1 MPTSYKILGQAAPA
15 DTNNADLYTVPSA
28 TESVT
33 STIAIAN
40 TTASSS
46 TARVFVRNNGATA
59 AASNAII
66 FDTAVPGNSTI
77 TLTLGITLDAT
88 DVITVRS
95 STANALIFHA
105 FGNEIS

>member
-1 MPTSYKILGQAAPA
+1 MPTNYKILGQAAPA
-15 DTNNADLYTVPSA
+15 DTNNADLYTVPSS

-40 TTASSS
+40 TTVSSAV
-46 TARVFVRNNGATA
+46 ARIFVRNNGATA
-59 AASNAII
+59 ATSNAIVY
-66 FDTAVPGNSTI
+66 DTAIPGNSVV
-77 TLTLGITLDAT
+77 TLTLGITMNAA

-95 STANALIFHA
+95 GTANALTFHA